1 METFVTRLENYLL
14 GLIPQTLSP
23 LGHEDGLRL
32 PQRSETG
39 SLWDYEYDWES
50 RPIDI
55 CITHESEED
64 IDMMTQT
71 EKHQPSRT
79 PVMVTASED
88 HDTNSEY
95 SSTEEPDI
103 ICNVREKRFIKRRG
117 SQGETETEAEDED
130 DTLSNIVKRRKRTV
144 KRKRSKTIKLTEE
157 LIFGMEVTS

>member
-14 GLIPQTLSP
+14 GLIPQALSP
-23 LGHEDGLRL
+23 RGHEDGLRL
-32 PQRSETG
+32 PQRPVTG
-39 SLWDYEYDWES
+39 SLRDYDYDWES

-55 CITHESEED
+55 YITHESEEED

-71 EKHQPSRT
+71 ERHQDCRT

-88 HDTNSEY
+88 PDTNSEY

-117 SQGETETEAEDED
+117 SQGETEAEDED
-130 DTLSNIVKRRKRTV
+130 DTVSNIIKRRKRTV
-144 KRKRSKTIKLTEE
+144 KRKSSKTIKLTEE